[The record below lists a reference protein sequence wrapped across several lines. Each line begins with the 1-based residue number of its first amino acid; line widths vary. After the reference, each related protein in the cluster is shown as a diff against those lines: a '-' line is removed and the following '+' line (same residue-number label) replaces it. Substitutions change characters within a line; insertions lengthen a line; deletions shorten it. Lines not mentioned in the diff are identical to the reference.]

1 MRINTTSLSNTKTL
15 NARKI
20 PKSIYASANKNYK
33 REYSDNFTKLGAWI
47 TLKSGWTFGSGQATT
62 SQPSSN
68 YTLSVTDV
76 QSKNIDAAIN
86 LNQSGAGIA
95 FWIESPETWWA
106 AIPYYTTNSEQYISS
121 YYFCNCQECCW
132 GYYCR
137 PRPQTGC
144 HSTCGQCGCW
154 SCPNYSTGTRY
165 NYYLRILQSVNG
177 AVSIKQDTLFNTRLN
192 DDTDDL
198 TGMRIVTNGQ
208 SITVYAKN
216 NSGNFIET
224 TNSYNSTVPTV
235 GLLNG
240 IIFAPG
246 GYAETSTITSFTTK
260 AVE

>member
-1 MRINTTSLSNTKTL
+1 MRINTTSLSGTKTL

-33 REYSDNFTKLGAWI
+33 REYNDNFTKLGAWI
-47 TLKSGWTFGSGQATT
+47 NLKSGWTFGGGQATT
-62 SQPSSN
+62 TQPSSN
-68 YTLSVTDV
+68 YTLSVTDIN
-76 QSKNIDAAIN
+76 SKDVDAQIN

-95 FWIESPETWWA
+95 FWVESPNTWWA
-106 AIPYYTTNSEQYISS
+106 AIPYYTTNSETYVSS
-121 YYFCNCQECCW
+121 YYECNCQQCCW

-144 HSTCGQCGCW
+144 HSTCGSCGCW

-177 AVSIKQDTLFNTRLN
+177 TVSVIQDTNFNSRLN
-192 DDTDDL
+192 DDTDNL
-198 TGMRIVTNGQ
+198 TGMRILTKGPAV
-208 SITVYAKN
+208 TVYAKDN
-216 NSGNFIET
+216 NGNFLET
-224 TNSYNSTVPTV
+224 TNSFTATSLPSGV
-235 GLLNG
+235 LNG

-246 GYAETSTITSFTTK
+246 GYAETATITSFSSK